1 MLACETV
8 RIYFLLLSLIP
19 EYQVY
24 VFKWPRAQSGEDN
37 QVKILQ
43 GCRNSHTETP
53 SEWEKKK
60 EQMSSFSNKWVLSY
74 WSPKLSWH
82 LCSATLHNV
91 GFELLLF
98 CTTLQNLLFVRALS
112 ACLLLSNKKI
122 ITLACFLILL
132 IFLYLT
138 WPFQKNTN
146 RKSAY
151 NSDIW
156 QSEKKKMHSPLPSKA
171 RAILHQNPLPTS

>member
-37 QVKILQ
+37 QVKFLQ
-43 GCRNSHTETP
+43 GCRNSHTETL

-74 WSPKLSWH
+74 WSPKLSWN

-98 CTTLQNLLFVRALS
+98 CTALQNLLFVRALS

-138 WPFQKNTN
+138 WPFQK
-146 RKSAY
+146 KKHK
-151 NSDIW
+151 
-156 QSEKKKMHSPLPSKA
+156 QEKCL
-171 RAILHQNPLPTS
+171 